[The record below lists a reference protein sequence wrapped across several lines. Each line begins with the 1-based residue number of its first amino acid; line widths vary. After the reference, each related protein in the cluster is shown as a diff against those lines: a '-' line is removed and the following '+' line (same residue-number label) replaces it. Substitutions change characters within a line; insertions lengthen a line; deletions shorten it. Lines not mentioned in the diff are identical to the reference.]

1 MAEVALT
8 LSGRCGCTGWFLAF
22 VSTIVLPSPIVYFYY
37 KDTHSVTGTRWTN
50 ASSSTAAEG
59 SDDNP
64 IRMENPLS
72 FGESD
77 QADVYDIEGSEL
89 ANVPPSRIKLA
100 KLQREAKDSRAQVQQ
115 LQTQNRQLQAETAAK
130 DNDIAAVKA
139 ENVSLKVLTTAT
151 DESTKVQALQAEIAT
166 AKAETAA
173 LKDQLARRPQADGMQ
188 LAMFSDEAQSTA
200 TIQQQPTE
208 QSSEAVMK
216 EHAID
221 ETLSEETRESA
232 KQALDELAAA
242 RIKDLAFERHL
253 SLKNL
258 AFERRLAL
266 VQADRKLRGVAIVSD
281 AVSEDMTT
289 YLRGHRLLHYANAVI
304 RVVGV

>member
-1 MAEVALT
+1 MTEVYLT
-8 LSGRCGCTGWFLAF
+8 LSGHCGCGCTGWFLAF

-50 ASSSTAAEG
+50 ASSSSTAATEG

-89 ANVPPSRIKLA
+89 TNVPPSRIKLA
-100 KLQREAKDSRAQVQQ
+100 KLQREAKDPRAHAQQ
-115 LQTQNRQLQAETAAK
+115 LQTQNRQLQTETAAK
-130 DNDIAAVKA
+130 NNDMAAAKAEIVSLKA
-139 ENVSLKVLTTAT
+139 ENVSLKAFTTAK
-151 DESTKVQALQAEIAT
+151 DESTKVQALQAET
-166 AKAETAA
+166 TA
-173 LKDQLARRPQADGMQ
+173 LKRRLAQAQKDGMQ

-200 TIQQQPTE
+200 IHQQPTE

-216 EHAID
+216 EHATD

-242 RIKDLAFERHL
+242 RIK
-253 SLKNL
+253 NL
-258 AFERRLAL
+258 AFERLA
-266 VQADRKLRGVAIVSD
+266 QEDRKLLDSLRDGCVSD
-281 AVSEDMTT
+281 AVSEDMTA
-289 YLRGHRLLHYANAVI
+289 YLRGHRLLHHANAVI

>member
-1 MAEVALT
+1 
-8 LSGRCGCTGWFLAF
+8 
-22 VSTIVLPSPIVYFYY
+22 VSVVVLPSPIVYFYY
-37 KDTHSVTGTRWTN
+37 KDTHSATGTRWTN
-50 ASSSTAAEG
+50 ASSTAAEG
-59 SDDNP
+59 TDDNP

-89 ANVPPSRIKLA
+89 TNVPPSRIKLA
-100 KLQREAKDSRAQVQQ
+100 KLQREAKDSRAQAQQ
-115 LQTQNRQLQAETAAK
+115 LQTQNRQLQTQNRQLQTDK
-130 DNDIAAVKA
+130 DHDKA
-139 ENVSLKVLTTAT
+139 EIATAKAEIVSLKALTTAT
-151 DESTKVQALQAEIAT
+151 DESTKVQALQAET
-166 AKAETAA
+166 TA
-173 LKDQLARRPQADGMQ
+173 LKDQLARRPQADDLQ
-188 LAMFSDEAQSTA
+188 LAMFSDEAQST
-200 TIQQQPTE
+200 TIHQQPTE

-216 EHAID
+216 EHATD

-232 KQALDELAAA
+232 KQALDELAAT
-242 RIKDLAFERHL
+242 RI
-253 SLKNL
+253 KNL

-266 VQADRKLRGVAIVSD
+266 VQEDRKLRGVATVSD

>member
-1 MAEVALT
+1 
-8 LSGRCGCTGWFLAF
+8 
-22 VSTIVLPSPIVYFYY
+22 VLPSPIVYFYY

-50 ASSSTAAEG
+50 ASSSSTAAEG

-77 QADVYDIEGSEL
+77 QADAYDIEGSEL
-89 ANVPPSRIKLA
+89 SNVPPSRIKLA
-100 KLQREAKDSRAQVQQ
+100 KLQREAKDSRAQAQQ
-115 LQTQNRQLQAETAAK
+115 LQTQNRQLQTQNQQLQADTAAK

-139 ENVSLKVLTTAT
+139 ENVSLKAFTTAK
-151 DESTKVQALQAEIAT
+151 DESTKVQALQ
-166 AKAETAA
+166 AETAA

-200 TIQQQPTE
+200 TQQQPTE

-216 EHAID
+216 EHATD

-242 RIKDLAFERHL
+242 HIKDLASERRLALKNLASERHL
-253 SLKNL
+253 ALENS

-266 VQADRKLRGVAIVSD
+266 AQEDRKLRDGFVSD

-289 YLRGHRLLHYANAVI
+289 YLRGHRLLHHADAVI

>member
-1 MAEVALT
+1 MALT

-50 ASSSTAAEG
+50 ASSSSTAAAEG

-77 QADVYDIEGSEL
+77 QADAYDIEGSEL
-89 ANVPPSRIKLA
+89 TNVPPSRIKLA
-100 KLQREAKDSRAQVQQ
+100 KLQREAKDSRAQAQQ

-130 DNDIAAVKA
+130 DNDIAAAKA
-139 ENVSLKVLTTAT
+139 EIVSLKALTTAT

-166 AKAETAA
+166 AKAETAT
-173 LKDQLARRPQADGMQ
+173 LKGRLAQPQADGMQ
-188 LAMFSDEAQSTA
+188 LAMFSDGAQSTS
-200 TIQQQPTE
+200 TQQQPTD

-242 RIKDLAFERHL
+242 RIK
-253 SLKNL
+253 NL
-258 AFERRLAL
+258 AFERLA
-266 VQADRKLRGVAIVSD
+266 QEDRKLLDSLRDGCVSD
-281 AVSEDMTT
+281 AVSEAMTT

>member
-1 MAEVALT
+1 MSV
-8 LSGRCGCTGWFLAF
+8 
-22 VSTIVLPSPIVYFYY
+22 VVLPSPIVYFYY
-37 KDTHSVTGTRWTN
+37 KDTHSATGTRWTN
-50 ASSSTAAEG
+50 ASSTAAEG
-59 SDDNP
+59 TDDNP

-89 ANVPPSRIKLA
+89 TNVPPSRIKLA
-100 KLQREAKDSRAQVQQ
+100 KLQREAKDSRAQAQQ
-115 LQTQNRQLQAETAAK
+115 LQTQNRQLQTQNQQLQANTAA
-130 DNDIAAVKA
+130 AKA
-139 ENVSLKVLTTAT
+139 EIVSLKAFTTAT
-151 DESTKVQALQAEIAT
+151 DESTKVQALQAE
-166 AKAETAA
+166 TAA
-173 LKDQLARRPQADGMQ
+173 LKSRLAQAHTDGMQ
-188 LAMFSDEAQSTA
+188 LAMFSDGAQSTA

-216 EHAID
+216 EHATD

-242 RIKDLAFERHL
+242 RIKALTN
-253 SLKNL
+253 ST
-258 AFERRLAL
+258 FERRLAL
-266 VQADRKLRGVAIVSD
+266 AQQDRKLRDGFVSD

-289 YLRGHRLLHYANAVI
+289 YLRGHRLLHYADAVI

>member
-1 MAEVALT
+1 M
-8 LSGRCGCTGWFLAF
+8 
-22 VSTIVLPSPIVYFYY
+22 YFYY

-50 ASSSTAAEG
+50 ASSSSTATEG

-89 ANVPPSRIKLA
+89 TNVPPSRIKLA
-100 KLQREAKDSRAQVQQ
+100 KLQREAKDSRAQAQQ
-115 LQTQNRQLQAETAAK
+115 LQTQNRQLQTQNRQLQTDK
-130 DNDIAAVKA
+130 DHDKA
-139 ENVSLKVLTTAT
+139 EIATAKAEIVSLKALTTAT
-151 DESTKVQALQAEIAT
+151 DESTKVQALQAET
-166 AKAETAA
+166 TA
-173 LKDQLARRPQADGMQ
+173 LKDQLARRPQADGLQ

-200 TIQQQPTE
+200 IHQQPTE

-216 EHAID
+216 EHATD

-242 RIKDLAFERHL
+242 RIK
-253 SLKNL
+253 NL

-266 VQADRKLRGVAIVSD
+266 VQEDRKLRDGFVSD

-289 YLRGHRLLHYANAVI
+289 YLRGHRLLHYADAVI

>member
-1 MAEVALT
+1 
-8 LSGRCGCTGWFLAF
+8 
-22 VSTIVLPSPIVYFYY
+22 VSVVVLPSPIVYFYY
-37 KDTHSVTGTRWTN
+37 KDTHSATGTRWTN
-50 ASSSTAAEG
+50 ASSTAAEG
-59 SDDNP
+59 TDDNP

-100 KLQREAKDSRAQVQQ
+100 KLQREAKDSRAQAQQ
-115 LQTQNRQLQAETAAK
+115 LQTQNRQLQTQNRQLQTDK
-130 DNDIAAVKA
+130 DHDKA
-139 ENVSLKVLTTAT
+139 EIATAKAEIVSLKALTTAT
-151 DESTKVQALQAEIAT
+151 DESTKVQALQAET
-166 AKAETAA
+166 TA
-173 LKDQLARRPQADGMQ
+173 LKRRLAQAQKDGMQ

-200 TIQQQPTE
+200 IHQQPTE

-216 EHAID
+216 EHATD

-242 RIKDLAFERHL
+242 HIKDLASERRLALKNLASERHL
-253 SLKNL
+253 ALENS

-266 VQADRKLRGVAIVSD
+266 AQEDRKLRDGFVSD

-289 YLRGHRLLHYANAVI
+289 YLRGHRLLHHADAVI